1 MSGRGRLALCAF
13 VATLA
18 AATSMLPLVDP
29 ATWILQAA
37 FLLAVQSGTGAL
49 VRRAPM
55 PRAVIVAA
63 QALVMLV
70 LLTVV
75 FARGQAPAGVLPGP
89 EVLQRLA
96 ELLTAGAEDV
106 GRYAAP
112 APVTDGIRLMLIGGV
127 LLVGLV
133 VDALAVT
140 FRSAAPAGLPLLA
153 LYSVAAGLSE
163 GGAGWLWFLLA
174 AGGYL
179 LLLLA
184 EGRDRLSQWGR
195 VFSGAT
201 AGAPRGPAVGAALS
215 GGRPT
220 APVRTGRR
228 IGALALGVSLV
239 VPAALPALD
248 GGLLSE
254 RSGGGGGQGGGG
266 TISAVNPLVSL
277 QNNLNQPENRQ
288 VMSYRTN
295 SNDPQGFYLRILALD
310 QFNGNEWRPST
321 RRLSDVPKRL
331 PQPEGLGPDVKVT
344 EIRSNISSSRSYR
357 QTYLPLP
364 YPATEVR
371 VGGRWRYEPTGRTL
385 VGDGGETTGGAQYEV
400 SSLVVQ
406 PTADQL
412 ASAGP
417 APAALRREYT
427 RVPDSLPEVV
437 EKTATEVTEGAA
449 NDYERAVKLQNYFAS
464 NGGFVY
470 NTSVNSGTGSA
481 AIGRFLK
488 EKQGF
493 CVHFSFTMAAMSR
506 TLGIPARVA
515 VGFAPGTEQANGSV
529 SVGLRDAH
537 AWPELY
543 FEGVGWTR
551 FEPTP
556 TRGSVP
562 TYTQP
567 EAPEGDASD
576 PAVPEENSST
586 APTAVPDAP
595 DDCPA
600 QMRKQGECG
609 DTTAQ
614 GPVTPTDS
622 GTPTGTVVGV
632 SLLAVVI
639 LVLPLLPM
647 LWRLRARRRRLAPA
661 AGRAPVQE
669 RASPASAGGRAVPSD
684 PRSAATGPGRV
695 RGDASAP
702 APADAAGTTARTLA
716 AWREITDTA
725 WDHGIEPDDSR
736 TPRKAA
742 VRMVR
747 LGRLEFDAADAVH
760 RVAGAVEQVLY
771 APEPRPAT
779 GLSEDVETVRAGLRA
794 SVGRAARIRAVV
806 APRSAVRVIWAASA
820 RWAAFTGRCS
830 ALWGRLRWPVRPLR
844 RPFRP
849 QG

>member
-13 VATLA
+13 AATLMA
-18 AATSMLPLVDP
+18 AASMLPLVEP
-29 ATWILQAA
+29 AGWILQAA
-37 FLLAVQSGTGAL
+37 FLLAVQSGMGAL
-49 VRRAPM
+49 VRRAPV
-55 PRAVIVAA
+55 PRALVVAA
-63 QALVMLV
+63 QALVTLV

-75 FARGQAPAGVLPGP
+75 FARQQAMAGLLPGP
-89 EVLQRLA
+89 EAVQRLSH
-96 ELLTAGAEDV
+96 LLTSGAEDV

-153 LYSVAAGLSE
+153 LYSVAAGLSG
-163 GGAGWLWFLLA
+163 GGADWLWFLLA

-201 AGAPRGPAVGAALS
+201 GRPPGGPALGAALAGS
-215 GGRPT
+215 RPT

-228 IGALALGVSLV
+228 IGALALGVALV
-239 VPAALPALD
+239 VPAALPALE
-248 GGLLSE
+248 GGMLFGAGAGSA
-254 RSGGGGGQGGGG
+254 GKGGGG

-277 QNNLNQPENRQ
+277 QDNLNQPENRQ

-295 SNDPQGFYLRILALD
+295 SGAPQDFYLRILALD
-310 QFNGNEWRPST
+310 QFNGSEWRPST
-321 RRLSDVPKRL
+321 RRLKDVPKRL
-331 PQPEGLGPDVKVT
+331 PAPEGLGPDVAVT
-344 EIRSNISSSRSYR
+344 EITSNISASRSYQ

-364 YPATEVR
+364 YPATEV
-371 VGGRWRYEPTGRTL
+371 GIDGRWRYEPEGRTL
-385 VGDGGETTGGAQYEV
+385 VGDRGETTRGAQYRV
-400 SSLVVQ
+400 SSLVVE
-406 PTADQL
+406 PTAEQL

-417 APAALRREYT
+417 APAELRREYT
-427 RVPDSLPEVV
+427 RVPGSLPKIV
-437 EKTATEVTEGAA
+437 EETANQVTQGAA
-449 NDYERAVKLQNYFAS
+449 NDYERAVKLQDYFAS
-464 NGGFVY
+464 DGGFSY

-481 AIGRFLK
+481 AITRFLK

-493 CVHFSFTMAAMSR
+493 CVHFSFSMAAMAR

-515 VGFAPGTEQANGSV
+515 VGFTPGTGQPDGSV

-556 TRGSVP
+556 TRGTTPPYTQQNVPTGDTDIPALPEKGSSAAPSAAPSVP
-562 TYTQP
+562 
-567 EAPEGDASD
+567 DS
-576 PAVPEENSST
+576 
-586 APTAVPDAP
+586 
-595 DDCPA
+595 CPA

-609 DTTAQ
+609 SVAAP
-614 GPVTPTDS
+614 GVKPPTDS

-632 SLLAVVI
+632 VLLAVV
-639 LVLPLLPM
+639 LLALPLLPL
-647 LWRLRARRRRLAPA
+647 LWRLRARRRRLGLS
-661 AGRAPVQE
+661 AGRTPG
-669 RASPASAGGRAVPSD
+669 GGRL
-684 PRSAATGPGRV
+684 ATPPMGQGSTGGDRGRGV
-695 RGDASAP
+695 EPDAPEYA
-702 APADAAGTTARTLA
+702 TARTLA
-716 AWREITDTA
+716 AWQEITDTA

-742 VRMVR
+742 DRVVR
-747 LGRLEFDAADAVH
+747 LGQLGPDAADAVH

-771 APEPRPAT
+771 APEPRVST
-779 GLSEDVETVRAGLRA
+779 GLAEDVATVRAGLRA
-794 SVGRAARIRAVV
+794 SAGRLARIRAVV
-806 APRSAVRVIWAASA
+806 APRSAVRVVWAAA
-820 RWAAFTGRCS
+820 DRWAAFTGGWT
-830 ALWGRLRWPVRPLR
+830 ALWSRDRWAGWLR
-844 RPFRP
+844 RPSRQ